1 MTGPSLPSLPPL
13 ADLSSDDL
21 LFGEHA
27 ATSAPSLGT
36 KLAESPAL
44 WAEHLSFVSERQSS
58 AAAKA
63 RALATGALLLARAG
77 ARADA
82 AETAE
87 RAAQT
92 QPRLAL
98 LTLLSLSLA
107 DRAEPSDLVLHAL
120 EQAFRKSDTLSART
134 YALHRALELCQ
145 ARGDLERAR
154 NLLEHGSR
162 TLDDPWID
170 AERLFLA
177 LALGE
182 PTAGLKIPAPLTST
196 WSLAREIVDHSPAEG
211 DVPAG
216 LELLR
221 ALRARRSGNLSGFIE
236 GLGRYL
242 VRAPEPPSAL
252 RHVWLLLMSAHT
264 PERARAKSLLKEKAS
279 VDPTPFALRLLAYL
293 SLEEDDREGQK
304 LALESDRDG
313 TFSFEER
320 VLLGRMAG
328 LPAPQERQDARSSAL
343 VSALTKTPASD
354 TDPVASARAA
364 LGAQLGRL
372 TSPEG
377 RQAVEQWQRLVGGA
391 AGELLLPLL
400 ELEILRQNASEDP
413 EPLRVLSELTSD
425 AELALLLGFRRG
437 ESGDA
442 IGAEAAF
449 ERAWT
454 AANPQVRAA
463 ALRGLASQKGPSRDL
478 AHRRVELGRQLDVKE
493 RAPLF
498 FEAALDLETVEAA
511 ALLRELAESSEASS
525 LTKETALF
533 LSFLLEQLA
542 LPGLARGEALEA
554 LLELDGASLRDAAST
569 LLALLSSDSDD
580 RVKLLGRVGAR
591 SQALPLFQLLRAS
604 TRIGIRES
612 DQGSGTSFDVVHRA
626 ATAWLDGDAK
636 QALAELSGP
645 LTSLSPLLQ
654 AFQRHLELH
663 LGEAA
668 SSTIHLLDHT
678 PSEGSPDA
686 RRDTLQALIHYDAAR
701 GDGGSAAMW
710 RNILV
715 HEGLATLGVHM
726 DIEHRALE
734 TGDLQAIRS
743 LFPELIPALPLADRE
758 PYLLVEAA
766 FALGSGDLRGARR
779 ALEQLG
785 DPARL
790 PLFALR
796 ALTTDAWDRA
806 DLTRVR
812 QLERE
817 LASRHKS
824 PEDISL
830 LRTELGRLSL
840 AREETEE
847 AMADLE
853 IAIESAPSA
862 FAPRLLRIEAIEAQK
877 DADDEVEMWREKAHA
892 ADAVAQASHSDEHR
906 LLALARAGD
915 AFERAQDP
923 ESARRRFERCLE
935 LEPDS
940 SEAFT
945 RLHHLYQ
952 GQDQA
957 LIGLLLRRLEQP
969 LTPHSRLE
977 LALEAGE
984 LLMKADRAE
993 EAERLYGETL
1003 KMHPSDPRVLSAH
1016 ARSAEATSRFA
1027 EASLSYKRLAQA
1039 SQSEEARVSALF
1051 RVARLSSEKLKKFEA
1066 AMDAYENILKV
1077 RPESLTAMRELV
1089 AVFLELEL
1097 AERAAELQTKVIAR
1111 TEATDDK
1118 IWAVLELA
1126 EIYRTA
1132 ARDPSR
1138 AAATLERAG
1147 RAWPLDSRVLGA
1159 RAELLAELG
1168 EAGARRMLIDRTGKE
1183 ARRQV
1188 ESGRLELGILET
1200 VGLATQLLGA
1210 RAQAEATYA
1219 ALRILRGEP
1228 EGAHGAAAGPLA
1240 LAPELDAYLRPKEL
1254 PRALGELLRKTKVAV
1269 DLTLPLDATSA
1280 RPAAASSPTYV
1291 ALTHALTR
1299 PGGQKFELLISES
1312 LGPRVLVLS
1321 SHPLRFIAGAA
1332 VDTLP
1337 EGVRSFLVL
1346 RAVKQEQVGAGALF
1360 RGKAEGAW
1368 PTLVALLLIFAPN
1381 FRPEG
1386 ADARRVMQAQAQL
1399 ERGFARLG
1407 YDDDVPTL
1415 ALEAVGAL
1423 GRAGGSV
1430 FSALSSL
1437 AQRAAFLGVGSLEV
1451 SLSALALEA
1460 RAMPSEGPA
1469 RLRWFET
1476 IPEAKDL
1483 LLFSTSENLQRALE
1497 VVAKRTA
1504 SR

>member
-1 MTGPSLPSLPPL
+1 MSATSLPSLPPE
-13 ADLSSDDL
+13 AALSSDEL
-21 LFGEHA
+21 LFGEPSA
-27 ATSAPSLGT
+27 ATKPLGT
-36 KLAESPAL
+36 SLAESPAL
-44 WAEHLSFVSERQSS
+44 WAERLSFVSERQSS
-58 AAAKA
+58 ATAKA
-63 RALATGALLLARAG
+63 RALAAAALLSTRAG
-77 ARADA
+77 QAKEA
-82 AETAE
+82 ALAAE

-98 LTLLSLSLA
+98 LTLLSLALA
-107 DRAEPSDLVLHAL
+107 DDSGPSELALYAL
-120 EQAFRKSDTLSART
+120 EQSFRKSDTLSART
-134 YALHRALELCQ
+134 YALRRALELCQ
-145 ARGDLERAR
+145 GRGDVDRAR

-162 TLDDPWID
+162 TLDDSFIN
-170 AERLFLA
+170 AERLFFA

-182 PTAGLKIPAPLTST
+182 PTAGLKVPPALSSSWPI
-196 WSLAREIVDHSPAEG
+196 AREIADRTEADG

-216 LELLR
+216 IPLLR
-221 ALRARRSGNLSGFIE
+221 ALRARRSGDVSGFIE
-236 GLGRYL
+236 RLGQYL
-242 VRAPEPPSAL
+242 VRTPEPPPAL
-252 RHVWLLLMSAHT
+252 RHVWLLLMSAH
-264 PERARAKSLLKEKAS
+264 PAGGANARALLKEKAP
-279 VDPTPFALRLLAYL
+279 VDPTPFTLRLLAYL
-293 SLEEDDREGQK
+293 SLEEDDREGLK
-304 LALESDRDG
+304 LALDSDRDG

-320 VLLGRMAG
+320 ALLARMAG
-328 LPAPQERQDARSSAL
+328 LPAPDDQQGARSPAL
-343 VSALTKTPASD
+343 VQALKKSPASES
-354 TDPVASARAA
+354 DPLASARAL
-364 LGAQLGRL
+364 LGAHLGRL
-372 TSPEG
+372 TSSEG
-377 RQAVEQWQRLVGGA
+377 RKVVEEWQRLEGGSHS
-391 AGELLLPLL
+391 
-400 ELEILRQNASEDP
+400 EILLSLLDLETQRQNGSEDP

-425 AELALLLGFRRG
+425 PELSLLLGFRRAT
-437 ESGDA
+437 SGDA
-442 IGAEAAF
+442 AGAEAAF
-449 ERAWT
+449 EQAWT
-454 AANPQVRAA
+454 ATNPRVRAA
-463 ALRGLASQKGPSRDL
+463 ALLGLASQKGPSREL
-478 AHRRVELGRQLDVKE
+478 AHRRVELGRQLDIKE
-493 RAPLF
+493 RTPLF
-498 FEAALDLETVEAA
+498 FEAALDLDTVESA
-511 ALLRELAESSEASS
+511 ALLRELAESPEGPT

-533 LSFLLEQLA
+533 LSFLLERIA

-554 LLELDGASLRDAAST
+554 LLELEGASLRDAAAT
-569 LLALLSSDSDD
+569 LLALFANDTDD
-580 RVKLLGRVGAR
+580 RVNWLGRVSAR
-591 SQALPLFQLLRAS
+591 AQALPLFQLLRAS
-604 TRIGIRES
+604 TRIGVREE
-612 DQGSGTSFDVVHRA
+612 DQGSGTSLDVVHRA
-626 ATAWLDGDAK
+626 ATAWLDGDSR
-636 QALAELSGP
+636 QALAELTAP
-645 LTSLSPLLQ
+645 VVAESPLFR

-668 SSTIHLLDHT
+668 SSTVHLLEHAPQD
-678 PSEGSPDA
+678 GSPDA

-701 GDGGSAAMW
+701 GDGSSAAMW

-743 LFPELIPALPLADRE
+743 LFPELIPALPLADRD

-785 DPARL
+785 EPARL

-806 DLTRVR
+806 DLLRVR
-812 QLERE
+812 ELERE
-817 LASRHKS
+817 LATRHQN
-824 PEDISL
+824 PEDVAL
-830 LRTELGRLSL
+830 LRTELARLSL
-840 AREETEE
+840 ARGETEE
-847 AMADLE
+847 ALSDLE
-853 IAIESAPSA
+853 IAIEAAPSA
-862 FAPRLLRIEAIEAQK
+862 FAPRLLRVEAIDAREDGEDEA
-877 DADDEVEMWREKAHA
+877 EMWRDKAQA
-892 ADAVAQASHSDEHR
+892 ADAVAGASHSDEHR

-923 ESARRRFERCLE
+923 ESARNRFERCLE

-940 SEAFT
+940 LEAFT

-952 GQDQA
+952 GHDEA
-957 LIGLLLRRLEQP
+957 LVGLLLRRLEQP
-969 LTPHSRLE
+969 LTPHARLE

-984 LLMKADRAE
+984 LLMKAGRAE

-1003 KMHPSDPRVLSAH
+1003 KAHPSDPRVLGAH
-1016 ARSAEATSRFA
+1016 ARSAEAISKYA
-1027 EASLSYKRLAQA
+1027 EACLSYKRLAQA
-1039 SQSEEARVSALF
+1039 SQSDEARISALY
-1051 RVARLSSEKLKKFEA
+1051 RVARISSEKLKKFEA
-1066 AMDAYENILKV
+1066 AMDAYETIVSL

-1132 ARDPSR
+1132 ARDPGR

-1147 RAWPLDSRVLGA
+1147 RAWPLDSRVLSA

-1168 EAGARRMLIDRTGKE
+1168 ETQARRMLVDRTAKE
-1183 ARRQV
+1183 ARRQL

-1200 VGLATQLLGA
+1200 VGLATDLLGG

-1219 ALRILRGEP
+1219 ALRVLRGEP
-1228 EGAHGAAAGPLA
+1228 EAKSGGSAGPLA
-1240 LAPELDAYLRPKEL
+1240 LAPELDPFLRPKEL
-1254 PRALGELLRKTKVAV
+1254 PRALGELLRKTKEAL

-1280 RPAAASSPTYV
+1280 RPAPASSPTLQALSR
-1291 ALTHALTR
+1291 ALTAAGS
-1299 PGGQKFELLISES
+1299 PKFELLTSDA

-1321 SHPLRFIAGAA
+1321 SHPLRFIAGTA
-1332 VDTLP
+1332 VDALS

-1346 RAVKQEQVGAGALF
+1346 RAVKQEQMGAGALF

-1423 GRAGGSV
+1423 GRGGASV
-1430 FSALSSL
+1430 YAALGAL

-1451 SLSALALEA
+1451 SLSALALET
-1460 RAMPSEGPA
+1460 RPIPSDGPA

-1476 IPEAKDL
+1476 IAEAKDL
-1483 LLFSTSENLQRALE
+1483 LLFSTSENMQRAIEALS
-1497 VVAKRTA
+1497 KRSA
-1504 SR
+1504 PR